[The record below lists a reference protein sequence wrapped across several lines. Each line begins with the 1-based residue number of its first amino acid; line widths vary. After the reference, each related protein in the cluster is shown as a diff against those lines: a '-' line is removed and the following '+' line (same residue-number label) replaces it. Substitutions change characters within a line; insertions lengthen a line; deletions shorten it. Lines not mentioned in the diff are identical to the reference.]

1 MRLSLTSCRCSA
13 SKQFAVKAK
22 TGEISVEFMV
32 SKMSFSGAMEVNQRV
47 RGGECLQEEGYAK
60 QDGASRAKPK
70 PRSLQSKIETLPRRM
85 RAKSAHLTTFVDTE
99 ASQRTQTLPQRKS
112 QKLGGLRLPGGED
125 DTPESE
131 RNLAAVPRTG
141 VRYTLYCTCT

>member
-1 MRLSLTSCRCSA
+1 
-13 SKQFAVKAK
+13 
-22 TGEISVEFMV
+22 
-32 SKMSFSGAMEVNQRV
+32 MEVHQQV
-47 RGGECLQEEGYAK
+47 RGDEGWQEEGYAN
-60 QDGASRAKPK
+60 QEGASRAKPK

-112 QKLGGLRLPGGED
+112 QKLGGVRLVAGED

-141 VRYTLYCTCT
+141 VRYTVHSTLYLYLSLA